1 MSFLLTKKRTD
12 LHPEAVQVRHVPA
25 HRGPEAT
32 LRGLV
37 LGLWVVLLLMNPS
50 GGRAQSAEM
59 EPDAA
64 AIREAILRYVHAMY
78 DGDAERL
85 ECSVHPALSR
95 RIVRRRPRG
104 DTVQHTGAFALVEQ
118 SKRVR
123 YTPLPEDLRAVRLQI
138 LDAYAGAASV
148 RVSTSHGVEYLHL
161 ARADGRWQVLN
172 VLWEMRADPH
182 E

>member
-1 MSFLLTKKRTD
+1 MSLLLTKKRTD
-12 LHPEAVQVRHVPA
+12 LHPESVQVRHVSA
-25 HRGPEAT
+25 HRGPEAP

-50 GGRAQSAEM
+50 GGRAQPAET

-64 AIREAILRYVHAMY
+64 AIRDAALRYVHAVH

-85 ECSVHPALSR
+85 ARSVHPALSR

-104 DTVQHTGAFALVEQ
+104 DTVQHMGAFALVEQ
-118 SKRVR
+118 AKR
-123 YTPLPEDLRAVRLQI
+123 TPHPPLPEDLRTVRLQV
-138 LDAYAGAASV
+138 LDTYAGAASV

-161 ARADGRWQVLN
+161 ARLDGRWQVLN
-172 VLWEMRADPH
+172 VLWEMRKGAP
-182 E
+182 